1 MRQKSK
7 MAKICVKF
15 PLNIHCGGC
24 KSPLPG
30 VSGQRWMPLRRSP
43 WQAEISVVAPIHT
56 IEPYLCRFDA
66 YLCPKNSKKATA
78 YARNVSTFF
87 QGKFREFSRDHK
99 SSEQFVWLNRRHRE
113 METQLAHS
121 SVAFDDTN
129 SASGGVDLGSFSGYG
144 LPWVV

>member
-1 MRQKSK
+1 MTAKLVVSVIAFIQQKTGT
-7 MAKICVKF
+7 F
-15 PLNIHCGGC
+15 
-24 KSPLPG
+24 
-30 VSGQRWMPLRRSP
+30 RSLF
-43 WQAEISVVAPIHT
+43 W
-56 IEPYLCRFDA
+56 
-66 YLCPKNSKKATA
+66 
-78 YARNVSTFF
+78 
-87 QGKFREFSRDHK
+87 EFSRDHK

>member
-1 MRQKSK
+1 MESGINIGPLLNSSPLEGPTTFNYTLFGPYGEGGILVRKPDRRQKGRE
-7 MAKICVKF
+7 
-15 PLNIHCGGC
+15 N
-24 KSPLPG
+24 
-30 VSGQRWMPLRRSP
+30 
-43 WQAEISVVAPIHT
+43 
-56 IEPYLCRFDA
+56 
-66 YLCPKNSKKATA
+66 
-78 YARNVSTFF
+78 
-87 QGKFREFSRDHK
+87 REFSRDHK

>member
-1 MRQKSK
+1 MKIHRLKKKRDFCWPTRGEISEPPGQLRQRPCRQRAYVAFS
-7 MAKICVKF
+7 
-15 PLNIHCGGC
+15 HT
-24 KSPLPG
+24 LPG
-30 VSGQRWMPLRRSP
+30 V
-43 WQAEISVVAPIHT
+43 E
-56 IEPYLCRFDA
+56 
-66 YLCPKNSKKATA
+66 N
-78 YARNVSTFF
+78 
-87 QGKFREFSRDHK
+87 REFSRDHK

>member
-1 MRQKSK
+1 MRGF
-7 MAKICVKF
+7 I
-15 PLNIHCGGC
+15 
-24 KSPLPG
+24 
-30 VSGQRWMPLRRSP
+30 
-43 WQAEISVVAPIHT
+43 
-56 IEPYLCRFDA
+56 D
-66 YLCPKNSKKATA
+66 KN
-78 YARNVSTFF
+78 
-87 QGKFREFSRDHK
+87 GEFSRDHK

>member
-1 MRQKSK
+1 M
-7 MAKICVKF
+7 
-15 PLNIHCGGC
+15 
-24 KSPLPG
+24 
-30 VSGQRWMPLRRSP
+30 
-43 WQAEISVVAPIHT
+43 WQQEFLWFFTIFHQEFRKNNPIAFEVLMVLAVAHLFGF
-56 IEPYLCRFDA
+56 YN
-66 YLCPKNSKKATA
+66 PKQLAD
-78 YARNVSTFF
+78 
-87 QGKFREFSRDHK
+87 FREFSRDHK